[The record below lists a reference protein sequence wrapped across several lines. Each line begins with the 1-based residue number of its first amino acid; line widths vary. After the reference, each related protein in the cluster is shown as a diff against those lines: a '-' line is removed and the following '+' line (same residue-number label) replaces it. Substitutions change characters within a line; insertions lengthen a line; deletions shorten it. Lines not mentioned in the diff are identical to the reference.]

1 MLNNLLKLRSENDF
15 EFHLKRSWKKRH
27 SNRQK
32 NSGYILASFDHFKSQ
47 ILSEFNRVK
56 YRDLEVMVYRLQ
68 LTYDEIVEN
77 LDVKYKAGSTVGYT
91 LVPGIYEISDTNL
104 MI

>member
-1 MLNNLLKLRSENDF
+1 
-15 EFHLKRSWKKRH
+15 
-27 SNRQK
+27 
-32 NSGYILASFDHFKSQ
+32 
-47 ILSEFNRVK
+47 
-56 YRDLEVMVYRLQ
+56 MVYRLQ
-68 LTYDEIVEN
+68 LTYDEIVEI